1 MATKSAGKT
10 ACYVY
15 GIVPADVEVNKDS
28 RGLGGKVSVI
38 RHKDIGALVSE
49 VGTDK
54 PLGKPEDLAMHAK
67 LLDSAAAETPVLPI
81 RFGAVLSDEQAVAE
95 ELLSGHY
102 DEFVAALRELEGKA
116 QYVVKG
122 RYDEKAIL
130 SEVLSGNEDAQRLR
144 EAIRGKEPDAA
155 RDDRIA
161 LGEMVNNEITAR
173 RDADTRRVVDVMDKL
188 GFPANVREPTHEEDA
203 VHVAC
208 LAETQRQSELED
220 ALTELAQ
227 EWADRVHL
235 RLLGPLAAYD
245 FVVTPD
251 PEG

>member
-15 GIVPADVEVNKDS
+15 GIVPADVEVNKHS
-28 RGLGGKVSVI
+28 KGLGGKVSVK
-38 RHKDIGALVSE
+38 RHEDIAALVSDIA
-49 VGTDK
+49 TDK

-81 RFGAVLSDEQAVAE
+81 RFGAVLTDEQAVVD
-95 ELLSGHY
+95 ELLSEHH
-102 DEFVAALRELEGKA
+102 DEFAAALHELEGKA

-130 SEVLSGNEDAQRLR
+130 NEVLSGNEDAQRLR
-144 EAIRGKEPDAA
+144 EAIRGKDPDAA
-155 RDDRIA
+155 RDERIA
-161 LGEMVNNEITAR
+161 LGELVNNEVTAR
-173 RDADTRRVVDVMDKL
+173 RDVDTRRVVDIMDKL

-220 ALTELAQ
+220 ALTELAD